1 MTAANY
7 VAYTAPINPNG
18 ATPILTLPQIWTA
31 LQLKI
36 IAAEKFVGGAILS
49 TDVLSKST
57 DSLGRAVTEREVVFR
72 EGNRRVRETCTEFP
86 QMKVEFRQPDGSTI
100 MNIVSEGA
108 KGAEEGD
115 LWMSYAFEW
124 LHPGASAEELSEK
137 RVKEKRMA
145 AMAVESTIRVMRE
158 MVVSGQI
165 K

>member
-7 VAYTAPINPNG
+7 VACTAPINPSG
-18 ATPILTLPQIWTA
+18 ATPVLTLGQIWTA
-31 LQLKI
+31 LQHKI
-36 IAAEKFVGGAILS
+36 VAAEKFVGGAILK

-57 DSLGRAVTEREVVFR
+57 DPVGRAVTEREIVFH

-115 LWMSYAFEW
+115 LWMTYSFEW
-124 LHPGASAEELSEK
+124 LHPGASEEELGGK
-137 RVKEKRMA
+137 RVKEKKIA
-145 AMAVESTIRVMRE
+145 ALALESTIRVMRE
-158 MVVSGQI
+158 MVGSGQI